1 MRKMTQ
7 TDWLIVG
14 GLTLLA
20 GILRFVNLPH
30 PKEIIFDETYFAN
43 FAHNYLTHT
52 KFFDAEP
59 PLGKFIIAGGEW
71 LFGYNSDG
79 WRSMPALFGTLTVP
93 LFYLFT
99 KKLFGGRLIPL
110 FAGLLALLDG
120 LLFVES
126 RTAVLDGF
134 VVFFNLL
141 TYLLFFMS
149 LQASS
154 RKRSVWWLAATG
166 VSLGL
171 ALSLKWI
178 TLAFLGPAVGLL
190 LVLAFAKR
198 RRIQKFFKVRS
209 AGALFDAVGATVK
222 NLQHPLTY
230 VALLGVLP
238 LAVYYPIFAAHL
250 PFDST
255 GQGWLQLHQTIYN
268 YHHTLK
274 ATHPYGS
281 AWYTWPFLIRPVAYY
296 FKTVNGQW
304 EGIVALGNPIIWW
317 SGVAAMLYVV
327 WKFVKLRSLA
337 LAFIILA
344 FLAHYGPW
352 TAIGRILFVYH
363 YLGGL
368 PFVFIALAV
377 ALRDYWHWR
386 PKDTSAQVLVWL
398 LLFAGAVTV
407 GALLGRSALGMLP
420 GLVGYGL
427 GGLLIGAPVA
437 WLVFNDWPK
446 GWRWGRKQV
455 VVFFGICVL
464 AFIYFYPIW
473 TGIGLNT
480 ADYLRHMWL
489 RSWI

>member
-1 MRKMTQ
+1 MRKMTEK
-7 TDWLIVG
+7 DWLIVG

-30 PKEIIFDETYFAN
+30 PGEIIFDETYFAN

-71 LFGYNSDG
+71 LFGFNSDG
-79 WRSMPALFGTLTVP
+79 WRSMPALFGTLTIP
-93 LFYLFT
+93 LFYLFS
-99 KKLFGGRLIPL
+99 KKLFGGRLIPF
-110 FAGLLALLDG
+110 FAAVLALLDG
-120 LLFVES
+120 LLLVES

-141 TYLLFFMS
+141 TYLLFFLS
-149 LQASS
+149 LQATT
-154 RKRSVWWLAATG
+154 KQRSTLWLVATG
-166 VSLGL
+166 ASLGL
-171 ALSLKWI
+171 GLSLKWI

-198 RRIQKFFKVRS
+198 KGVQKFFKVRS
-209 AGALFDAVGATVK
+209 AGALFSAVGAKAK
-222 NLQHPLTY
+222 NLHHPLLY
-230 VALLGVLP
+230 VVAFGLVP

-250 PFDST
+250 PYDTT
-255 GQGWLQLHQTIYN
+255 GQGWLKLHQTIYN

-281 AWYTWPFLIRPVAYY
+281 DWYSWPFLIRPVAYY

-317 SGVAAMLYVV
+317 SGILAMVYVL
-327 WKFVKLRSLA
+327 WKAVKFRSLA
-337 LAFIILA
+337 LLFLILA
-344 FLAHYGPW
+344 FLAHFAPW
-352 TAIGRILFVYH
+352 TIIGRVLFVYH

-386 PKDTSAQVLVWL
+386 PKDTSAQVLVWI
-398 LLFAGAVTV
+398 LLFAGAATV
-407 GALLGRSALGMLP
+407 GAMLGRSAIGMLS
-420 GLVGYGL
+420 GIVGYVA
-427 GGLLIGAPVA
+427 GGLLAGLPVIYLA
-437 WLVFNDWPK
+437 LGDQPK
-446 GWRWGRKQV
+446 GWRWGRRQV
-455 VVFFGICVL
+455 SVFLGICVL

-473 TGIGLNT
+473 TGVGLDT